1 MPKQASIGLFATVGL
16 NSEENMAM
24 FVWPSVHL
32 VFTVGI
38 GPLSRTSQRQ
48 KNTISSI
55 VMRVEIIAKLAR
67 AASEFRVDVG
77 QALRCRVGPV
87 KFDFLSCRFDEYKS
101 YQIFCNGGVG
111 IGSDRGRVGSR
122 SARIGV
128 GSDRGRLG
136 SGSGRIGGRVGW
148 GSGRVGSDRSR
159 VR

>member
-101 YQIFCNGGVG
+101 YQIFCNGGVR
-111 IGSDRGRVGSR
+111 IGSDRGCIRSGSAWIRVR
-122 SARIGV
+122 SDQESVRIGV
-128 GSDRGRLG
+128 G
-136 SGSGRIGGRVGW
+136 
-148 GSGRVGSDRSR
+148 
-159 VR
+159 

>member
-1 MPKQASIGLFATVGL
+1 MPKQAGIGLFATVGL

-87 KFDFLSCRFDEYKS
+87 KFDLSSCFFDE
-101 YQIFCNGGVG
+101 
-111 IGSDRGRVGSR
+111 
-122 SARIGV
+122 
-128 GSDRGRLG
+128 
-136 SGSGRIGGRVGW
+136 
-148 GSGRVGSDRSR
+148 
-159 VR
+159 